1 MQKRVRPIAAA
12 YAARARTAARAAA
25 AATRRTALTAI
36 ARSAAAARAG
46 ADAAG
51 PLLSRALRALRAG
64 ADAVRRALAAIAGRL
79 GARARAIA
87 IAVAPLVARVEAGAR
102 AAWAVAG
109 RALTWLRWALGPAA
123 LALALAVAGAAVLAA
138 PALMAAA
145 GVGILE
151 ALAPKKSVADASEAL
166 ADANVNFID
175 RFTRLN
181 TARWSVSHGWSNG
194 AWTENE
200 WRREQV
206 AVTPEGLAITLA
218 PSPPG
223 ADKPYVS
230 GEIATHETYLYGY
243 FEARLRIPAG
253 RGLVV
258 GLFTYTRPHGR
269 ASWNEIDMEFIGRD
283 SRWLEVA
290 HHVEGRVRSETVV
303 LPFDAAE
310 DFHTYAFEWRPDVV
324 RWYVDNM
331 LVHEARGPRVERMT
345 RPQRFYVNLWNS
357 RQLYRWVG
365 QIEPDEAPWTLTVA
379 CVARAPEYRGVS
391 LCGRE

>member
-1 MQKRVRPIAAA
+1 MQKRARPLAAA

-25 AATRRTALTAI
+25 AKARRAALTAI
-36 ARSAAAARAG
+36 AHGAAAARA
-46 ADAAG
+46 ASAH
-51 PLLSRALRALRAG
+51 PLAVGALRSLRAVADLARRSFVAGFVRLRG
-64 ADAVRRALAAIAGRL
+64 AARRVGAAS
-79 GARARAIA
+79 
-87 IAVAPLVARVEAGAR
+87 APHVARLLARVRAVWAAVERGLA
-102 AAWAVAG
+102 
-109 RALTWLRWALGPAA
+109 WLRRALGPAA
-123 LALALAVAGAAVLAA
+123 LALALMVAGAAVLAPA
-138 PALMAAA
+138 ALMAAA
-145 GVGILE
+145 GVAILG
-151 ALAPKKSVADASEAL
+151 AVAPKKSLADVVEAL

-194 AWTENE
+194 AWTEND

-206 AVTPEGLAITLA
+206 RVTPEGLAITLA
-218 PSPPG
+218 PNPPG
-223 ADKPYVS
+223 EDKPYAS

-243 FEARLRIPAG
+243 FEARLRIPRG
-253 RGLVV
+253 QGLVV
-258 GLFTYTRPHGR
+258 GFFTFTRPEGR
-269 ASWNEIDMEFIGRD
+269 GSWNEIDMEFIGRD

-290 HHVEGRVRSETVV
+290 HHVEGRASREIVV

-310 DFHTYAFEWRPDVV
+310 EFHTYAFEWRPDAV
-324 RWYVDNM
+324 RWYVDNV

-365 QIEPDEAPWTLTVA
+365 HIDPNGAPWTLTVA

-391 LCGRE
+391 LCAP